1 MKPTLTLLAGP
12 NGAGK
17 SYFSNFF
24 VEAGFIS
31 TLPINID
38 ALEER
43 VDKSRLPD
51 DAMRFERKLREEID
65 KVFNELC
72 REAIDNKRDFAYEC
86 NLRLDQVYCVNS
98 FEKAGYRINII
109 YIWLDSIEI
118 SEQRVQVRV
127 SEGGHLVGLESIKTN
142 YYEGLKNFDPS
153 VSEGNWDHV
162 YLIDNSKDVKS
173 KGDPLSL
180 LLEMNDH
187 QIVHCSDN
195 FFASQRQKLLPGICN
210 LIERKKTF

>member
-51 DAMRFERKLREEID
+51 DALRFERKLKEEID

-72 REAIDNKRDFAYEC
+72 HEAIDNQRDFAFEC
-86 NLRLDQVYCVNS
+86 NLRLGQLKCVSS

-118 SEQRVQVRV
+118 SEQRVRVRV
-127 SEGGHLVGLESIKTN
+127 SEGGHLVGLESIKIN
-142 YYEGLKNFDPS
+142 FYEGVNNFDLS
-153 VSEGNWDHV
+153 VTEGNWDHV

-195 FFASQRQKLLPGICN
+195 FFTSQRKKLLPSICN
-210 LIERKKTF
+210 LLEMKKTS